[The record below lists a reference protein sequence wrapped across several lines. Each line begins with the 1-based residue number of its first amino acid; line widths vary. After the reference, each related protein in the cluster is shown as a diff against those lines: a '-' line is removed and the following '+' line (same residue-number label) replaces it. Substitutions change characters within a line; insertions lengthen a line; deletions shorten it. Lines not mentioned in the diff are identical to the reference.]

1 MLENGKSMPSVDAWL
16 REAKADVSAADC
28 GMYLTHNGVVRATPK
43 AEVRGVETDGVAPG
57 HKVGGMVFGFD
68 AEKVQA
74 AIEATR
80 TMPGIGYVRVWLAH
94 WRRHSPAC
102 GRCAAVARRHHQER
116 VRERGRAR
124 GVRPRR
130 QSESVYSESPPAVHV
145 DLPAGF
151 DVLELF
157 CSGVCYTRVASLG
170 LMVIL

>member
-1 MLENGKSMPSVDAWL
+1 MLESGKSMPSVDAWL

-80 TMPGIGYVRVWLAH
+80 AMPGIGYVRVWLASGELTVGDDIMLVLIGGDIRPH
-94 WRRHSPAC
+94 VVDALPVLSKKNGADSSAESAPKREWQSKNVD
-102 GRCAAVARRHHQER
+102 GREKCPQV
-116 VRERGRAR
+116 
-124 GVRPRR
+124 
-130 QSESVYSESPPAVHV
+130 SWPPHPTCQR
-145 DLPAGF
+145 DG
-151 DVLELF
+151 
-157 CSGVCYTRVASLG
+157 
-170 LMVIL
+170 